1 MLQDFGARILGDSIS
16 ERNCPFFYCFIVLS
30 IPIISI
36 ILIIFEQMFANMRSV
51 CYTIR
56 MKTNIIKY
64 RTCVCNINYHVVW
77 CVKYRR
83 KIITPQIEQFLKE
96 LAQEIA
102 RDKGFTVHL
111 FEAGE
116 MDHTEAEAVEGT
128 AVEPFLLRGN
138 SRVCI
143 GRCHPEVY
151 REPVQILLRLYHA

>member
-1 MLQDFGARILGDSIS
+1 
-16 ERNCPFFYCFIVLS
+16 
-30 IPIISI
+30 
-36 ILIIFEQMFANMRSV
+36 MFANMCSV

-116 MDHTEAEAVEGT
+116 MDHIHCFVSHAKLSITVIVKYLKGITGGNCSRPELRQKLWKDSCGT
-128 AVEPFLLRGN
+128 TRTM
-138 SRVCI
+138 
-143 GRCHPEVY
+143 
-151 REPVQILLRLYHA
+151 